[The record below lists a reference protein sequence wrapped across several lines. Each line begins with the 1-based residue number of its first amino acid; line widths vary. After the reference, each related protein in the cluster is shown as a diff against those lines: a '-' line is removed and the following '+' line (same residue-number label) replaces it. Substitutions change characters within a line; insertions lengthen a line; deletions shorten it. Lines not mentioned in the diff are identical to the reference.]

1 LNEAEIVYLATV
13 VLAALVATT
22 IADMPANYD
31 TAMNKMNTLH
41 VLCVKNYRAGV
52 VLHRVLH

>member
-1 LNEAEIVYLATV
+1 LKGAEIVYLAI

-31 TAMNKMNTLH
+31 TAMNKMNTLN
-41 VLCVKNYRAGV
+41 VLFVKNYQAGV